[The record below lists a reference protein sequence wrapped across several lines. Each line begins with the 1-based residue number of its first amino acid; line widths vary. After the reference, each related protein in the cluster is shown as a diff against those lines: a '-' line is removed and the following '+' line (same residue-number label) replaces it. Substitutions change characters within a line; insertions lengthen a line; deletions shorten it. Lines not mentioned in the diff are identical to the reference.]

1 MKLYSATGSCSSA
14 SHIALLEAG
23 VPFERVAVDLRG
35 DRRLPDGRHLNDL
48 NPKGYV
54 PVLEL
59 DSGEVLTENVAI
71 LPYIADL
78 NPASGLAPANGTLD
92 RVRLHEWLGFI
103 SSEVHKTL
111 GALFNPQLPEAVKP
125 MLVERFLQR
134 VGYIEQQLGE
144 RDYLLGARFSVADA
158 YLYIVLNWCP
168 MLGVEL
174 SGLPRVHAY
183 QARIAARGSVQ
194 EALER

>member
-14 SHIALLEAG
+14 AHICLLEAG
-23 VPFERVAVDLRG
+23 IPFERVVVDLRG
-35 DRRLPDGRHLNDL
+35 ERRLPDGRHLDDL

-59 DSGEVLTENVAI
+59 DNGVVLTENVAI

-78 NPASGLAPANGTLD
+78 KPASGLAPANGTLA
-92 RVRLHEWLGFI
+92 RVRLHEWLGYI

-111 GALFNPQLPEAVKP
+111 GALFNPQLPEDARP
-125 MLVERFLQR
+125 MVIERFQQR
-134 VGYIEQQLGE
+134 AGYIERQLG
-144 RDYLLGARFSVADA
+144 DQAYLLGEQFSVADA

-174 SGLPRVHAY
+174 TDAPRLQAY